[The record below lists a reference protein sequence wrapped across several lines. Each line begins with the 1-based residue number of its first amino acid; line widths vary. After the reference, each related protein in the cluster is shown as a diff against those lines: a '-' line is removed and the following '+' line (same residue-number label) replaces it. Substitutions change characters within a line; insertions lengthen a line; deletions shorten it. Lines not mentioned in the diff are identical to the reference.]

1 MTASTRQRGAQLDE
15 LAELEEERRFLLR
28 SLDDLEREFAAG
40 DVDDADYQT
49 LKDGYT
55 ARAAKVL
62 RQIEA
67 GRSAVEQRP
76 PRRWGRMA
84 AIAAVVVAAAVGMGF
99 ILADAWGERRAG
111 QEITGFTPGD
121 DARLLLASARATM
134 TNGDFA
140 TANGLFGRVVEMER
154 DQGRESVEAI
164 AYFGWTLALL
174 AIQEP
179 DDDARAAGLDA
190 AVLALGQAAELDP
203 TYPDPQCFLAITE
216 FQFRDDAD
224 AALSYVES
232 CEANNPPADVSDIVA
247 EFADEIRAAAG

>member
-1 MTASTRQRGAQLDE
+1 
-15 LAELEEERRFLLR
+15 
-28 SLDDLEREFAAG
+28 
-40 DVDDADYQT
+40 
-49 LKDGYT
+49 
-55 ARAAKVL
+55 
-62 RQIEA
+62 
-67 GRSAVEQRP
+67 
-76 PRRWGRMA
+76 
-84 AIAAVVVAAAVGMGF
+84 
-99 ILADAWGERRAG
+99 
-111 QEITGFTPGD
+111 
-121 DARLLLASARATM
+121 M

-174 AIQEP
+174 ASQEP

-224 AALSYVES
+224 AALGYVES